1 MANDTYP
8 IHQFVK
14 FNIPPGRR
22 DFSLGGHNS
31 RIKMAKQ
38 IESNRAPKFNAEEFL
53 ENLDRE
59 QQEEIRKRNI
69 IPEGSI
75 DGNPWDDPPAPGMTF
90 NANIWKWVPATSDE
104 KKDTFNWNPDETPDI
119 RRPGYS
125 ITGKKLPDN
134 AKLTNQSGKQ
144 SSEKSPKSD
153 SGQST
158 IMTEVESVP
167 NQEPPKSE
175 KPPKN
180 EAQTK
185 PNVISKKT
193 APPKVKE
200 KIKTTD
206 TPPEESTKRVETPA
220 EVITVTEPTIMTEHD
235 KVDSRKK
242 PTDATTTTK
251 ATRISARMRRASR
264 QEFHDAYLVKTDTKG
279 GKPITISAD
288 LIRRLYRICARSGD
302 YRTCPTYLV
311 NNLLSEILDIIEP
324 ETEGWADL
332 D

>member
-1 MANDTYP
+1 
-8 IHQFVK
+8 
-14 FNIPPGRR
+14 
-22 DFSLGGHNS
+22 
-31 RIKMAKQ
+31 MAKSTKPTKASGFDADKYLEELEEQ
-38 IESNRAPKFNAEEFL
+38 SRREKEAAKKLEATLKEYSLPWDFKSKTPPFPGMILNPCFVRWEPENVEEFI
-53 ENLDRE
+53 RE
-59 QQEEIRKRNI
+59 HGEEFKK
-69 IPEGSI
+69 
-75 DGNPWDDPPAPGMTF
+75 F
-90 NANIWKWVPATSDE
+90 KNA
-104 KKDTFNWNPDETPDI
+104 
-119 RRPGYS
+119 G
-125 ITGKKLPDN
+125 
-134 AKLTNQSGKQ
+134 LTNQSGKQ
-144 SSEKSPKSD
+144 SSEKSSKSD

-158 IMTEVESVP
+158 IMTKVESTSWP
-167 NQEPPKSE
+167 GPPKSE

-180 EAQTK
+180 EAQT
-185 PNVISKKT
+185 NVIPKKT

-206 TPPEESTKRVETPA
+206 IPPEESTKEVETPT
-220 EVITVTEPTIMTEHD
+220 EVITVTEPTIMTEPD
-235 KVDSRKK
+235 KVESRQK

-251 ATRISARMRRASR
+251 ATRISAKMRRASR

>member
-1 MANDTYP
+1 MDKSTPNRFAEPKIIGTEAEARQYANRMGSAQSASNNEPKTKKFDPEKYFQEELEKSQAEKERRLELEATLKEYSLP
-8 IHQFVK
+8 WDFKSKTSPFSGMVLNPCFVRWEPE
-14 FNIPPGRR
+14 NIE
-22 DFSLGGHNS
+22 DFIREHG
-31 RIKMAKQ
+31 
-38 IESNRAPKFNAEEFL
+38 EEFKKFKS
-53 ENLDRE
+53 DR
-59 QQEEIRKRNI
+59 
-69 IPEGSI
+69 
-75 DGNPWDDPPAPGMTF
+75 
-90 NANIWKWVPATSDE
+90 
-104 KKDTFNWNPDETPDI
+104 
-119 RRPGYS
+119 
-125 ITGKKLPDN
+125 
-134 AKLTNQSGKQ
+134 LTNQSGKQ

-153 SGQST
+153 SGQIA
-158 IMTEVESVP
+158 IMTTVENVP
-167 NQEPPKSE
+167 TPEPPKSE

-220 EVITVTEPTIMTEHD
+220 EVITVTEPTIMTEPD

>member
-1 MANDTYP
+1 MN
-8 IHQFVK
+8 
-14 FNIPPGRR
+14 
-22 DFSLGGHNS
+22 
-31 RIKMAKQ
+31 MAK
-38 IESNRAPKFNAEEFL
+38 STKSAKASGFNPDKYLEELEEQYRREKEAAKKLEATLKEYSLPWDFKSKTPPFPGMILNPCFVRWEPENVEEFI
-53 ENLDRE
+53 RE
-59 QQEEIRKRNI
+59 HGEEFKK
-69 IPEGSI
+69 
-75 DGNPWDDPPAPGMTF
+75 F
-90 NANIWKWVPATSDE
+90 KNA
-104 KKDTFNWNPDETPDI
+104 
-119 RRPGYS
+119 G
-125 ITGKKLPDN
+125 
-134 AKLTNQSGKQ
+134 LTNQSGKQ
-144 SSEKSPKSD
+144 SSEKSSKSD

-158 IMTEVESVP
+158 IMTKVESTSWP
-167 NQEPPKSE
+167 GPPKSE

-185 PNVISKKT
+185 PNVIPKKT

-206 TPPEESTKRVETPA
+206 IPPEESTKKIETPP
-220 EVITVTEPTIMTEHD
+220 EVITVTEATIMTAPD
-235 KVDSRKK
+235 KVESRQKQA
-242 PTDATTTTK
+242 DATTTTK
-251 ATRISARMRRASR
+251 ATRISAKMRRASR

-288 LIRRLYRICARSGD
+288 LIRRLHRICARSGD

>member
-1 MANDTYP
+1 M
-8 IHQFVK
+8 V
-14 FNIPPGRR
+14 
-22 DFSLGGHNS
+22 
-31 RIKMAKQ
+31 KQ
-38 IESNRAPKFNAEEFL
+38 IESNRVPKFNAEEFL
-53 ENLDRE
+53 EKFDRE

-90 NANIWKWVPATSDE
+90 NANIWKWVPAANVEKSD
-104 KKDTFNWNPDETPDI
+104 TLNWNPDETPDI

-134 AKLTNQSGKQ
+134 AEPTNQSGKQ
-144 SSEKSPKSD
+144 SSEKSLQSD
-153 SGQST
+153 SRQST
-158 IMTEVESVP
+158 IMTKVERFP
-167 NQEPPKSE
+167 NPEPPKSE
-175 KPPKN
+175 KPPKD
-180 EAQTK
+180 EAQTD
-185 PNVISKKT
+185 PNVIPKKT

-200 KIKTTD
+200 KIKTAG
-206 TPPEESTKRVETPA
+206 TPPEVSTKEVETPT
-220 EVITVTEPTIMTEHD
+220 EVITLTEPTIMTEPD
-235 KVDSRKK
+235 EGESRQK
-242 PTDATTTTK
+242 TADATTTTK
-251 ATRISARMRRASR
+251 ATRISAKMRRTSR

-288 LIRRLYRICARSGD
+288 LIRRMYRICARSGD

>member
-1 MANDTYP
+1 MIP
-8 IHQFVK
+8 IL
-14 FNIPPGRR
+14 FN
-22 DFSLGGHNS
+22 SLSDSTPHPVAGTFLSATTIHDD
-31 RIKMAKQ
+31 MAKSTKSTKASGFDPDKYLEELEEQ
-38 IESNRAPKFNAEEFL
+38 SRREKEAAKKLEATLKEYSLPWDFKSKTPPFPGMILNPCFVRWEPENVEEFI
-53 ENLDRE
+53 RE
-59 QQEEIRKRNI
+59 HGEEFKK
-69 IPEGSI
+69 
-75 DGNPWDDPPAPGMTF
+75 F
-90 NANIWKWVPATSDE
+90 KNA
-104 KKDTFNWNPDETPDI
+104 
-119 RRPGYS
+119 G
-125 ITGKKLPDN
+125 
-134 AKLTNQSGKQ
+134 LTNQSGKQ
-144 SSEKSPKSD
+144 SSEKSSKSD

-158 IMTEVESVP
+158 IMTKVESTSWP
-167 NQEPPKSE
+167 GHPKSE

-185 PNVISKKT
+185 PNVIPKKT

-206 TPPEESTKRVETPA
+206 IPPEESTKEVETPTEA
-220 EVITVTEPTIMTEHD
+220 ITVTEPTIMTEPD
-235 KVDSRKK
+235 KVESRQK

-251 ATRISARMRRASR
+251 ATRISAKMRRASR